1 MYIKNNLRHTFL
13 FLNKRKWIKYV
24 LIYKFNYSILIKKE
38 DKTNN
43 KPASLQRNFNNKS
56 RIKPKLQSTISTWPI
71 KILRVWGDNKQRT
84 RIGNKSV
91 IKPKFLFYSK
101 SVIPLI
107 LYYTTIFQLMEML
120 SFRTMTEKFCD

>member
-1 MYIKNNLRHTFL
+1 MYKLCRTFL

-24 LIYKFNYSILIKKE
+24 LIYKFNYSLWIKKE
-38 DKTNN
+38 K
-43 KPASLQRNFNNKS
+43 KLQLIVSLHHFSEISTTKAESNQ
-56 RIKPKLQSTISTWPI
+56 KLQSIIFTWPI